1 MAGASP
7 RRTLLLPSAGSRLS
21 FAVLPLIA
29 LAGVAATPARSAE
42 GATPARLSRAGVA
55 PPISPAGS
63 VRAAAAPGAVAMV
76 PATSVAAQPA
86 PAGAV
91 PAGAAMP
98 AKPGVAAPAVTV
110 PSGNSVAPA
119 GAVPAGAATPAKPG
133 ASAPAGAAMP
143 AKPGAAAPAV
153 TVPAGNPLA
162 PAGAVP
168 AGAATPAKPAAPAV
182 AVPAGA
188 AMPAKPGAAAPAGPS
203 PAAPAPP
210 ATPAP
215 PAAAQPPAGD
225 APLVESAPANEPKV
239 QLSEVVVEGLAGH
252 PEQQRLE
259 QAVYGAMTVTPG
271 SQVTRSQLR
280 KDLGAI
286 YATGWFSDARMVP
299 KDGPLGVRLVVT
311 VLPYPVLSK
320 VTLEPPDAKVP
331 ARVVEE
337 TFAADYG
344 RTLNLNTLQNRM
356 QDLQRWYADKGY
368 SLARVTGPGRISPD
382 GSVQLMVR
390 QGTVSGVEVQFL
402 DKEGN
407 TTDDK
412 GRPIRG
418 KTKTWVVTREISMR
432 PGEIFNRRNL
442 EDDIKRL
449 YGTGLFSDVK
459 VTLRPSPDDPGR
471 VTIVLGVVEQSTGS
485 LSGGLG
491 YSQSQGV
498 FGQIQVQDSNL
509 FGRAWDLSTSFT
521 YGQFGGLFDITFT
534 DPWIKGDPFR
544 TAFRAKAFIS
554 RDVPQVFQSQN
565 NGNIYTVSDFYQ
577 APGTN
582 IAYNI
587 NSYNNPLNGPI
598 GSVQQAQSES
608 PNSSWFNYDGNS
620 VVVQRIG
627 GNLQFVRPLNG
638 GNPFVRA
645 PWSLI
650 AGLNAQQVTPMNVG
664 GTTMPY
670 GVLNSAFDPTGS
682 YVPINAIVC
691 VAYNCANRNQLVG
704 IRLATTMNTLDDPRN
719 PTRGDFLSLG
729 TEQFVSVGP
738 DSPTFNRLRGSF
750 THFIPVNW
758 LKFYKGCR
766 PGAKPGQ
773 CKQALAF
780 QVSAGTVLGDLP
792 PYEAFCVGGGNSVR
806 GYYDCDLG
814 VGKSFGEATIEYRF
828 PLFSIV
834 SGELF
839 VDGGTTFGSQ
849 SKVPGNLGPL
859 LGKPGEGFSVGTGVI
874 VTTPVGPLRLEVA
887 SQDFT
892 SNWRFNL
899 GVGWKF

>member
-7 RRTLLLPSAGSRLS
+7 RRIVLLPSAGSRLT
-21 FAVLPLIA
+21 FAVLPLVGFVVIAAGPTRAAEVLTPAPLPLAPPTA
-29 LAGVAATPARSAE
+29 LASGAARAQPVAATQLLLAQASPASVSPAAAPTPKPAALVVPQASPASA
-42 GATPARLSRAGVA
+42 
-55 PPISPAGS
+55 SPAG
-63 VRAAAAPGAVAMV
+63 VPTPKPAAPVLPQAS
-76 PATSVAAQPA
+76 PASASPE
-86 PAGAV
+86 
-91 PAGAAMP
+91 
-98 AKPGVAAPAVTV
+98 
-110 PSGNSVAPA
+110 VAP
-119 GAVPAGAATPAKPG
+119 T
-133 ASAPAGAAMP
+133 
-143 AKPGAAAPAV
+143 
-153 TVPAGNPLA
+153 T
-162 PAGAVP
+162 
-168 AGAATPAKPAAPAV
+168 AKPAAAATPPV
-182 AVPAGA
+182 AVPAA
-188 AMPAKPGAAAPAGPS
+188 S
-203 PAAPAPP
+203 P
-210 ATPAP
+210 ATPAVTPAAPVATPANPSTAAPPTAAP
-215 PAAAQPPAGD
+215 PAASPPTAAPPAAGQPPAAD
-225 APLVESAPANEPKV
+225 APLVETPPANEPRV
-239 QLSEVVVEGLAGH
+239 QLSEVVVDGLAGH

-259 QAVYGAMTVTPG
+259 QAIYGAMTVTPG

-286 YATGWFSDARMVP
+286 YATGWFSDVRMVP

-311 VLPYPVLSK
+311 ALPYPVLSK

-331 ARVVEE
+331 AKVVEE

-344 RTLNLNTLQNRM
+344 RTINLNTLQTRM
-356 QDLQRWYADKGY
+356 QELQRWYADKGY
-368 SLARVTGPGRISPD
+368 SLARITGPGRIGPD
-382 GSVQLMVR
+382 GSVQLLVR
-390 QGTVSGVEVQFL
+390 QGTVVGVEVQFL

-412 GRPIRG
+412 GRSIRG

-459 VTLRPSPDDPGR
+459 VTLRPTPDDPGR

-498 FGQIQVQDSNL
+498 FGQVQVQDSNL
-509 FGRAWDLSTSFT
+509 LGRAWDISTSFT

-554 RDVPQVFQSQN
+554 RDVPQVFQSQD
-565 NGNIYTVSDFYQ
+565 NGNFYTVSDFYQ
-577 APGTN
+577 APGTDL
-582 IAYNI
+582 AYNI
-587 NSYNNPLNGPI
+587 YNNPLNRSF
-598 GSVQQAQSES
+598 GSVQQAESES
-608 PNSSWFNYDGNS
+608 PSDSWFNYDGNS

-627 GNLQFVRPLNG
+627 GNLQFIRPLNG

-664 GTTMPY
+664 GETMPY
-670 GVLNSAFDPTGS
+670 GVLNNAFFNSGGTQ
-682 YVPINAIVC
+682 VPIDSIVC

-704 IRLATTMNTLDDPRN
+704 LRLATTYNTLDDPRN

-729 TEQFVSVGP
+729 TEQFISVGP
-738 DSPTFNRLRGSF
+738 DSPTFNRLRGSY

-780 QVSAGTVLGDLP
+780 QVSAGTVVGDLP

-839 VDGGTTFGSQ
+839 IDGGTTFGSQ
-849 SKVPGNLGPL
+849 SNVPGNLGPL